1 MRTQIANLTRL
12 NVVGNADSLSEPET
26 SIAVFK
32 QWRQRLGYC
41 SIFAAVPALL
51 ASNMPTAHS
60 DETKKSEASAE
71 EQSAKRAHRLKM
83 SSTPELLKRQSS
95 FRLPHQVSSFNML
108 AMQVG
113 NDDCPGRPIPGG
125 NYTSLVPFV
134 DSGDT
139 TGANDTVTSLLVPYY
154 NYFYSSD
161 AHGPDHI
168 YSFTLTGRGSSPKIE
183 VSTTSGTYK
192 PMIYILQ
199 DTSVGGCPAG
209 GGNQVTLQNDL
220 VVNDSR
226 WTSGSS
232 TATLG
237 AFEINSLPLNVP
249 LHLFIDSSEND
260 TSGSGPYT
268 IRMQDVTIATTAGSN
283 SVDSAAFFV
292 RQHYQDFLNREPDT
306 EGLSFW
312 TNEITS
318 CGFDQQCTDVK
329 RINVSAAYF
338 LSIEFQQTGYLVYR
352 LYKASYGNLPNMPV
366 PLKFSEFLPDT
377 QKIGH
382 DVIVNHSGWEQTLE
396 NNKQAFLLEFVQ
408 RPRFTETYP
417 TSLTPDQFVDRL
429 FSNAGITPLFSDW
442 TNAANEFNSAI
453 ATNDVAARARAL
465 RDVAENPL
473 LTQQEFNRAFVLMQ
487 YFGYLRRNP
496 DDAPEPSL
504 NFDGY
509 NFWLTKLEQFNGD
522 FRNAEMV
529 KAFLASTEYR
539 RRFGP

>member
-1 MRTQIANLTRL
+1 MKVNIANLTRL
-12 NVVGNADSLSEPET
+12 TVLGNADSLSEQET
-26 SIAVFK
+26 SLAGIK
-32 QWRQRLGYC
+32 HWRQRLGYC
-41 SIFAAVPALL
+41 SILASVPALL
-51 ASNMPTAHS
+51 TSQMPTAQA
-60 DETKKSEASAE
+60 DGTKKSETTVVE
-71 EQSAKRAHRLKM
+71 LGAKRAHRLKM

-95 FRLPHQVSSFNML
+95 FRLPHQVSGFNML

-139 TGANDTVTSLLVPYY
+139 TGANDTVTLVQSPF
-154 NYFYSSD
+154 YFYYSYN

-183 VSTTSGTYK
+183 VSTSSGTYK

-199 DTSVGGCPAG
+199 GTSGGGCPAG
-209 GGNQVTLQNDL
+209 TGKEVSNDL

-226 WTSGSS
+226 WITGNS

-237 AFEINSLPLNVP
+237 TFEINSLPLNVP
-249 LHLFIDSSEND
+249 LHLFIDSAEKDAS
-260 TSGSGPYT
+260 SSGPYT
-268 IRMQDVTIATTAGSN
+268 IRMQDVTIAPTAGSN
-283 SVDSAAFFV
+283 SIDSAEFFV
-292 RQHYQDFLNREPDT
+292 RQHYLDFLNREPDT

-377 QKIGH
+377 QKIGQ

-408 RPRFTETYP
+408 RPRFTEAYP

-429 FSNAGITPLFSDW
+429 FSNAGITPLFNDW
-442 TNAANEFNSAI
+442 TNAANEFNSALT
-453 ATNDVAARARAL
+453 TNDVAARARVL

-496 DDAPEPSL
+496 NDAPEPSL

-509 NFWLTKLEQFNGD
+509 NFWLTKLVQFNGNSQ
-522 FRNAEMV
+522 NAEMV
-529 KAFLASTEYR
+529 KAFTRSAEYR